1 MPAVNVYLSEEEYV
15 QLAYLAEEKNVKVT
29 QLARRA
35 VQEFLKKKEKEVEK
49 ED

>member
-1 MPAVNVYLSEEEYV
+1 VPTVNLYLSDKEFV

-35 VQEFLKKKEKEVEK
+35 VQEFLKKKGKK
-49 ED
+49 GKA